1 MLLIECL
8 KSFTAKTSPDRK
20 LVEEDS
26 KSRKPKTTNRWTG
39 SRFAAAFGRCRRNSL
54 RKFAL
59 RVLQTGWIQRL
70 LRLDL
75 EGAIRMVFLRTWPIT
90 AIRSYRL
97 EAKGIR
103 DATRLGFCRHVKID
117 WLVPV
122 ETRSVRS
129 ASQRHRCP
137 HDSEHYAN
145 GP

>member
-20 LVEEDS
+20 LFAEYS

-70 LRLDL
+70 LRLHL

-90 AIRSYRL
+90 AIRGYRQ
-97 EAKGIR
+97 EAKGMR

-117 WLVPV
+117 RLVPV
-122 ETRSVRS
+122 ETRSVRL
-129 ASQRHRCP
+129 ASPTPSLSPRQR
-137 HDSEHYAN
+137 A
-145 GP
+145 